1 MSSLIPEIVEKLQHL
16 PETKIQEVL
25 HFVEFISLSAVEPDS
40 VETVEA
46 VLRSLSDSL
55 SSDRQNSKPVQD
67 NITEYDGCQLKL
79 VGNVLVVKAQE
90 TEDSEA
96 INFENVVNELREERI
111 RQIGGW

>member
-25 HFVEFISLSAVEPDS
+25 HFVEFLSSSSVEPDS
-40 VETVEA
+40 VETVEDA
-46 VLRSLSDSL
+46 LRSLSDKVSN
-55 SSDRQNSKPVQD
+55 DRQNSKQVQE
-67 NITEYDGCQLKL
+67 NITEYDGCQIKL

-90 TEDSEA
+90 TENSEP
-96 INFENVVNELREERI
+96 IDFENIVNELREERI